1 MRRKP
6 RTASAAETADI
17 TIIMGDTTMAEPEV
31 YLEKLSAFSRMLRL
45 EGLSISPKETEDAS
59 RLLITLGLD
68 DRNRVKTALRTVYA
82 KSREE
87 QITFDRVFDGFFIS
101 EEKMRQQAKE
111 QMEREKELQQHRQE
125 AEEELQLNG
134 QPMDLDADQR
144 ETYAAMPEEARQRL
158 RNFMDKYRG
167 TAERNP
173 KLYGDF
179 IHSVFARAIMEQ
191 QMLMENAGLGGEELD
206 PEIGILYRDISD
218 FKDTEIPKA
227 IGIIQS
233 VARQIN
239 GELSAKRKKSGHSGK
254 LDFRKTIRKG
264 LETGGSFYRLR
275 YRKKR
280 AHKKHLVLLC
290 DVSGSMVQFSEFAL
304 RFIQS
309 LNQVSESSRTFLFSE
324 TMTEADAFKLQN
336 MDLFRNFVKES
347 GIYGRGTDLGTA
359 LQQLCTMQ
367 PAVLNSATTLLILS
381 DTKTIDQPRAMRALV
396 EAKRQAGRVL
406 WLNPIPESKW
416 QYVRSIQTMASICP
430 MISCST
436 LRELAAACRR
446 LAQV

>member
-1 MRRKP
+1 M
-6 RTASAAETADI
+6 TASAAEPAVT
-17 TIIMGDTTMAEPEV
+17 TMGDITMAEPEV

-45 EGLSISPKETEDAS
+45 QGLAVSPRETEDAS
-59 RLLITLGLD
+59 RLLISLGLD
-68 DRNRVKTALRTVYA
+68 DRERVKTALRTVYA

-87 QITFDRVFDGFFIS
+87 QLTFDRVFDGFFIS

-111 QMEREKELQQHRQE
+111 QMERERELQQHRQE
-125 AEEELQLNG
+125 AEEDLQLNG
-134 QPMDLDADQR
+134 QPMDLDEKQR
-144 ETYAAMPEEARQRL
+144 ETYAAMPEEARQKL
-158 RNFMDKYRG
+158 KSFMEKFRG
-167 TAERNP
+167 TAERHP

-179 IHSVFARAIMEQ
+179 IHSVFARTIMEQ
-191 QMLMENAGLGGEELD
+191 QMLMENAGMGGEELN

-227 IGIIQS
+227 IEIIQS

-239 GELSAKRKKSGHSGK
+239 GELSAKRKKNGHSGK

-264 LETGGSFYRLR
+264 LETGGSFYKLR

-280 AHKKHLVLLC
+280 SHKKHLVLLC

-367 PAVLNSATTLLILS
+367 PPVLNSATTLLILS
-381 DTKTIDQPRAMRALV
+381 DTKTIDQPRAMQALI
-396 EAKRQAGRVL
+396 EAKRLSGRIL

-416 QYVRSIQTMASICP
+416 QYVRSIQAMSSICP

-446 LAQV
+446 LAQN

>member
-1 MRRKP
+1 
-6 RTASAAETADI
+6 
-17 TIIMGDTTMAEPEV
+17 MAEPGV

-45 EGLSISPKETEDAS
+45 QGLAVSPKETEDAS
-59 RLLITLGLD
+59 RMLVELGFA
-68 DRNRVKTALRTVYA
+68 DREQVKTCLRTVYA
-82 KSREE
+82 KTREE
-87 QITFDRVFDGFFIS
+87 QLTFDKTFDGFFIS
-101 EEKMRQQAKE
+101 EEAMRRQAKE

-134 QPMDLDADQR
+134 KPMDLDEKQR

-158 RNFMDKYRG
+158 RSFMEKYRG

-173 KLYGDF
+173 KLYGEF
-179 IHSVFARAIMEQ
+179 IHSVFARAILEQ

-206 PEIGILYRDISD
+206 PDIGILYRDISD
-218 FKDTEIPKA
+218 FQDTQIPKA
-227 IGIIQS
+227 IGIIQT

-280 AHKKHLVLLC
+280 SHKKHLVLLC

-347 GIYGRGTDLGTA
+347 GIYGRGTDLGAA
-359 LQQLCTMQ
+359 LQQLCAMK

-381 DTKTIDQPRAMRALV
+381 DTKTIDQPRAMRSLI

-416 QYVRSIQTMASICP
+416 QYVKSIQAMASVCP

-446 LAQV
+446 LAQS

>member
-1 MRRKP
+1 MV
-6 RTASAAETADI
+6 
-17 TIIMGDTTMAEPEV
+17 EPDV

-45 EGLSISPKETEDAS
+45 RGLAVSPKETEDAS

-68 DRNRVKTALRTVYA
+68 DRERVKTALRTVYA

-87 QITFDRVFDGFFIS
+87 QITFDQVFDGFFIS
-101 EEKMRQQAKE
+101 EEKMRKQAKE
-111 QMEREKELQQHRQE
+111 QMQREQELEQHRRE
-125 AEEELQLNG
+125 AEEDLQLNG
-134 QPMDLDADQR
+134 QPMDLDEKQR
-144 ETYAAMPEEARQRL
+144 ETYAAMPEDARQRL
-158 RNFMDKYRG
+158 RSFMDKYRG

-173 KLYGDF
+173 KLYSEF
-179 IHSVFARAIMEQ
+179 IHSVFARAILEQ
-191 QMLMENAGLGGEELD
+191 QMLMENAGTGGQEQD

-227 IGIIQS
+227 IDIIQGI
-233 VARQIN
+233 ARQIN

-254 LDFRKTIRKG
+254 LDFRRTIRKG

-309 LNQVSESSRTFLFSE
+309 LNQVSDNSRVFLFSE

-336 MDLFRNFVKES
+336 MDLFRSFVRDS
-347 GIYGRGTDLGTA
+347 GIYGRGTDLGMA
-359 LQQLCTMQ
+359 LEQLCAKQ
-367 PAVLNSATTLLILS
+367 PAVLTSAATLIILS
-381 DTKTIDQPRAMRALV
+381 DTKTIDQPRAMQALQ
-396 EAKRQAGRVL
+396 EAKRLSGRVIFM
-406 WLNPIPESKW
+406 NPIPESKW
-416 QYVRSIQTMASICP
+416 KYVRSIQTMATVVP

-436 LRELAAACRR
+436 LRELAAACRK
-446 LAQV
+446 LTQN

>member
-1 MRRKP
+1 M
-6 RTASAAETADI
+6 
-17 TIIMGDTTMAEPEV
+17 EPDV
-31 YLEKLSAFSRMLRL
+31 YLEKLSRFSRMLRL
-45 EGLSISPKETEDAS
+45 QGLAVSPKETEDAS
-59 RLLITLGLD
+59 RLLIALGLE
-68 DRNRVKTALRTVYA
+68 DREQVKTALRTVYA

-134 QPMDLDADQR
+134 KPMDLDESQR

-158 RNFMDKYRG
+158 RNFMEKYRG

-173 KLYGDF
+173 KLYGEF

-191 QMLMENAGLGGEELD
+191 QMLMENAGLGGQEVD
-206 PEIGILYRDISD
+206 PEIGIFYRDISD

-227 IGIIQS
+227 IEIIQS

-239 GELSAKRKKSGHSGK
+239 GELSAKKKAGGHTGK

-264 LETGGSFYRLR
+264 LETGGSFYRLK

-280 AHKKHLVLLC
+280 AHRKHLVLLC

-304 RFIQS
+304 RFIQN
-309 LNQVSESSRTFLFSE
+309 LNQVAESSRVFLFSE
-324 TMTEADAFKLQN
+324 TMTEADAFQLQN
-336 MDLFRNFVKES
+336 MDLFRGFVRDS

-359 LQQLCTMQ
+359 LEQLCAKQ
-367 PAVLNSATTLLILS
+367 PAVLNSSTTLLILS
-381 DTKTIDQPRAMRALV
+381 DTKTIDQTRAVQALQ
-396 EAKRQAGRVL
+396 EAKHLAGRVL
-406 WLNPIPESKW
+406 WLNPIPENKW
-416 QYVRSIQTMASICP
+416 KYIKSVQTMAAICP

-446 LAQV
+446 LAHS